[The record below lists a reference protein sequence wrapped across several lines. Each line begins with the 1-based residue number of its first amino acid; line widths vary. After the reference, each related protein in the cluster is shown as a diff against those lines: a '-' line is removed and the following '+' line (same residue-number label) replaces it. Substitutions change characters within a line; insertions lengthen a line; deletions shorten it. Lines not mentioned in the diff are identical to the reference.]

1 MYSKKFNKK
10 EKKINLILLK
20 FSVMFYEKLNKEA
33 KSKLITTTVYIFLMI
48 NKFGKI
54 HKKWNNDTFGR
65 QSIIE
70 SDTDTCKIVQIYF
83 YTNLFKPLLGSH
95 MVNNS
100 NLNKKIIEKLLND
113 IFTLDRKENEKSV
126 NKFQAENEFYRLKMP
141 CPTNNLHLLKIV
153 GFGQAITF

>member
-1 MYSKKFNKK
+1 
-10 EKKINLILLK
+10 
-20 FSVMFYEKLNKEA
+20 MFYEKLNKEA

-54 HKKWNNDTFGR
+54 HKKWN
-65 QSIIE
+65 
-70 SDTDTCKIVQIYF
+70 
-83 YTNLFKPLLGSH
+83 
-95 MVNNS
+95 
-100 NLNKKIIEKLLND
+100 ND

-141 CPTNNLHLLKIV
+141 CPTNNLHLLKTV